1 VVGGQATAPVALS
14 VGRLNEGPVAAN
26 AGATARPE
34 AQQPAA
40 TTAPAT
46 NSQEVE
52 AELFM
57 PPFQLRLIDAPA
69 RLAETTTT
77 LRLGLTRVRTGA
89 PEPGV
94 EALVNGQVLKLRGLG
109 RTPSTACTA
118 TTVGCEQVLN
128 LPVQLDD
135 GRNVVQV
142 SLVYRDARIETRTAV
157 IEVAT
162 PRKASA
168 AAPRL
173 WLFGAGVSEYK
184 APQQNLKYAHRDVQ
198 ELARVLKAQEGKL
211 FSQVNVKLM
220 TNAEV
225 SKGQLETELL
235 RFLRQASAQD
245 LIVVKLAGHGVQDND
260 QTLYFMTHEA
270 TVDEPF
276 TGLDVANIRGILRNR
291 PASQKALLLLDICH
305 AGALGEGRRGRLS
318 AEDAIKQLTE
328 GTGVTVLS
336 SSQGRELSQEGPQ
349 FRGGHGA
356 FTAAL
361 LDGLEGAADRDAGN
375 RDGTVSLTEL
385 TTYVMRRVPEI
396 TRNAQHPVMPSSER
410 LQDYPLSV
418 TKP

>member
-1 VVGGQATAPVALS
+1 
-14 VGRLNEGPVAAN
+14 
-26 AGATARPE
+26 
-34 AQQPAA
+34 
-40 TTAPAT
+40 
-46 NSQEVE
+46 
-52 AELFM
+52 M
-57 PPFQLRLIDAPA
+57 PPFQLRIIDPPQ
-69 RLAETTTT
+69 RLSESSGV
-77 LRLGLTRVRTGA
+77 LKLGLTRVRAGA

-94 EALVNGQVLKLRGLG
+94 EAMVNGHVLKLRGLG
-109 RTPSTACTA
+109 RVPASACQA
-118 TTVGCEQVLN
+118 GAVGCEQVLS
-128 LPVQLDD
+128 LPVQLEN

-142 SLVYRDARIETRTAV
+142 SLVYRDARLEAQTAV

-162 PRKASA
+162 PQKASA
-168 AAPRL
+168 SAPRL

-184 APQQNLKYAHRDVQ
+184 ASSQNLKFAHRDVQ
-198 ELARVLKAQEGKL
+198 ELAKTFKAQEGKL
-211 FSQVNVKLM
+211 FSQVNVKLL

-225 SKGQLETELL
+225 TKGQLETELL

-276 TGLDVANIRGILRNR
+276 TGLDVTNIRTILRNR
-291 PASQKALLLLDICH
+291 PPSQKALLLLDICH
-305 AGALGEGRRGRLS
+305 AGAIGEGRRGRLS
-318 AEDAIKQLTE
+318 AEDAIKQLSE

-361 LDGLEGAADRDAGN
+361 LEGLEGAADRNAGN
-375 RDGTVSLTEL
+375 RDGVISLTEL
-385 TTYVMRRVPEI
+385 TTYVMRKVPEL

-410 LQDYPLSV
+410 LQDYPMAV
-418 TKP
+418 AKP